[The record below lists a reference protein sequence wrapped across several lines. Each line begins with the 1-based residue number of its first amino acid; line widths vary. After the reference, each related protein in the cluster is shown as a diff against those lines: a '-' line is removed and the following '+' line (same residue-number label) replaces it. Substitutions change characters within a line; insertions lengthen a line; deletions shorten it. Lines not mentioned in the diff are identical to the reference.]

1 MNGPGAMEAHKQCK
15 EAAYI
20 FTKGNGLVVVDE
32 VFYSVGREVQRI
44 SRRMPCTALS
54 EKRMYSDGRPSGGIS

>member
-44 SRRMPCTALS
+44 SRRMPFTAL
-54 EKRMYSDGRPSGGIS
+54 